1 MDIVLPII
9 PLFFWFYP
17 AIETF
22 LEREGVGQL
31 ERHARWYRIMVKQKK
46 GKDAE
51 KATPPDCESCKFN
64 INMDDDKMKCEFA
77 KMLGKREP
85 GCEKYEQKA

>member
-1 MDIVLPII
+1 
-9 PLFFWFYP
+9 
-17 AIETF
+17 
-22 LEREGVGQL
+22 
-31 ERHARWYRIMVKQKK
+31 MVKQKK

-51 KATPPDCESCKFN
+51 KTNPLDCESCKFN
-64 INMDDDKMKCEFA
+64 TSMEDEQMRCEFA